1 MITAKGVV
9 IRADCHDW
17 IGNSIGAVALA
28 PNMTDFSFAL
38 VGFDLDGTLLD
49 TSGDL
54 AAAVNHAL
62 ASAGRAPLTVEQ
74 VKPMIG
80 GGSRHM
86 LAQGLTATGG
96 YDEAMLDQLQAKLLA
111 YYEANIAVLT
121 RPYPGCLDALDAIVA
136 RGAKVA
142 VMTNKLEALARR
154 LLGELG
160 LTDRFAAIVGGDT
173 LGPGNA
179 KPSPAPIHAMVERS
193 GGGPAAFVGDSIYDV
208 QAGQRAGLPVIA
220 CSFGFLMQ
228 PVAELGADGIIDHYD
243 ELIPTLERL
252 AAP

>member
-1 MITAKGVV
+1 M
-9 IRADCHDW
+9 
-17 IGNSIGAVALA
+17 N
-28 PNMTDFSFAL
+28 DFSFDI

-54 AAAVNHAL
+54 TAAVNHAL
-62 ASAGRAPLTVEQ
+62 TSAGRATLTVDQ

-86 LAQGLTATGG
+86 LAQGMAATGG
-96 YDEAMLDQLQAKLLA
+96 CTEAELDVLQARLLA

-121 RPYPGCLDALDAIVA
+121 KPYPGCLDALDAIVA
-136 RGAKVA
+136 RGARVA
-142 VMTNKLEALARR
+142 VMTNKMEALART

-160 LTDRFAAIVGGDT
+160 LTDRFACIVGGDT

-193 GGGPAAFVGDSIYDV
+193 GGGRAAFVGDSIYDV

-228 PVAELGADGIIDHYD
+228 PVAELGADAIIDHYD
-243 ELIPTLERL
+243 ELVPTLERL
-252 AAP
+252 R